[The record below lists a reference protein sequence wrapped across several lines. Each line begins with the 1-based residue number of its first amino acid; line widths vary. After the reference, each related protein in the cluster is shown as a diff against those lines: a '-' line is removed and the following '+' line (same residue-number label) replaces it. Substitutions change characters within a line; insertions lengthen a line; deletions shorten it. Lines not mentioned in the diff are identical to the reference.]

1 MISFVGKKILI
12 SRADSDLGQKLSIK
26 LDNLGAKLV
35 LIGENEKKLKETI
48 SLLRN
53 NKQIYHYYKF
63 NDIEKINELI
73 SILVSYDNIKF
84 DGYIHCEANS
94 IHYDNCYEDFE
105 FFFKKDAYF
114 YTSMINY
121 LSQDEYSNNNMSI
134 LFLTTNLRKNV
145 LERNLLGMANH
156 YAISNLSKIL
166 SVKYMHRQVR
176 VNSVL
181 SDFNQVNLN
190 DKNYLNNY
198 LEKTSNVV
206 IYLMSESAKYIIGE
220 EYVVDNY

>member
-105 FFFKKDAYF
+105 IFFKKDAYF